1 MGINIVAVS
10 KVRLARSA
18 AEKKQ
23 AEEAEEEAVDIPAPS
38 AAAPANTKGKAASEA
53 NDGVK
58 RVREEPEKSPED
70 EVTDDEPFE
79 ETPQSLYTV
88 HCMQYSGWS
97 RWKKWLFALK
107 KATDASFEED
117 TEFNALKCMFGAA
130 AIDVAPISV
139 ALVRTL
145 AMSYDNGPI
154 YAEDAELIAAEMT
167 KNLPLAAA
175 ATGVPCPT
183 EEQLHYRHMNMV
195 LHPAHWH
202 TESQNNVKRANYDGI
217 EKFEAE
223 WAPGTEIIE
232 AHWRLAFYIDML
244 QSLRHASDGGA
255 VTFS

>member
-10 KVRLARSA
+10 KVRLARTA
-18 AEKKQ
+18 AEKKKA
-23 AEEAEEEAVDIPAPS
+23 AEEEEEAVDIPAPS
-38 AAAPANTKGKAASEA
+38 AAAPANPKDKAAPEA
-53 NDGVK
+53 NAGVK
-58 RVREEPEKSPED
+58 RVREEPEESPED
-70 EVTDDEPFE
+70 EVEPFE

-97 RWKKWLFALK
+97 RWKKWFFALK

-117 TEFNALKCMFGAA
+117 TEFNALQCMFGSA

-139 ALVRTL
+139 VLVRTL

-167 KNLPLAAA
+167 KYLPLAAA

-232 AHWRLAFYIDML
+232 DHWRLAFYIDML
-244 QSLRHASDGGA
+244 LSFRHASDGGA